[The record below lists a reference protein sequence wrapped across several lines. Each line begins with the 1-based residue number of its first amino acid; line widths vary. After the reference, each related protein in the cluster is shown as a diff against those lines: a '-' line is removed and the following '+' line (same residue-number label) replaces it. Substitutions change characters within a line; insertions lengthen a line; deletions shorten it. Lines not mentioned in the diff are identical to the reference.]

1 MKINVYGTET
11 FTTWLVREPVEI
23 DTDNYPELEGKTQE
37 EIREYIR
44 ENVYDMKPTND
55 EWYESLGE
63 ELNEMDVRRDKIYNE
78 ETDVI
83 FE

>member
-55 EWYESLGE
+55 QWYESLGE

>member
-11 FTTWLVREPVEI
+11 FTTWLVREPVQI